1 MIDENWIVSLEI
13 VLGRENRTINED
25 EKKNEIKKIGKYKTN
40 VVDPIWRRKALE
52 GRKLILKNLI
62 KSNKFNDKS
71 IFKLNLTKT

>member
-52 GRKLILKNLI
+52 GWKLILKNLI